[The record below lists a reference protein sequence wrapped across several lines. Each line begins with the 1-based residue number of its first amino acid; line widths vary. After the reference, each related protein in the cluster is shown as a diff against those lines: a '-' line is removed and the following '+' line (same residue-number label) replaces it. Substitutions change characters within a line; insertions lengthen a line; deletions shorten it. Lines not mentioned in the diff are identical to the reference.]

1 MNHTYIPVDKHD
13 FKSVE
18 TLADMKRE
26 EVIPLLPELLEWIQD
41 MNWPIASAM
50 VDLLLKYKVE
60 TVPHLKIIFSQSDS
74 AWTYNIL
81 AYLIK
86 DWNTE
91 LISELS
97 SDLRELAQTMD
108 HYVDTDLLS
117 IEILY
122 NHRLI
127 ETEEAT
133 ELLVRKAGEIEAT
146 LHNFTKEQKVT
157 FTKLEHEKSHIL
169 NTDTRGILNYIEV
182 NRKSL
187 NEKDQYENLLRRYQ
201 EIETMINTNGGR
213 LNRE

>member
-1 MNHTYIPVDKHD
+1 MNHTYLPVDKHD

-18 TLADMKRE
+18 ALASMERE
-26 EVIPLLPELLEWIQD
+26 IVIPLLPELLVWIQD
-41 MNWPIASAM
+41 RNWPISSAM
-50 VDLLLKYKVE
+50 ADLLLQYKIE
-60 TVPHLKIIFSQSDS
+60 IIPHLRTIFSQTDS
-74 AWTYNIL
+74 SWTYNIL

-86 DWNTE
+86 EWNTE

-97 SDLRELAQTMD
+97 SSLRELAQTMD
-108 HYVDTDLLS
+108 HYEDTDLLS
-117 IEILY
+117 IQILY
-122 NHRLI
+122 SHRLI

-157 FTKLEHEKSHIL
+157 FTKLEHERLHIL
-169 NTDTRGILNYIEV
+169 NTDARGILNYIEV

>member
-1 MNHTYIPVDKHD
+1 MNHTYLPVDKHD
-13 FKSVE
+13 CKSVE
-18 TLADMKRE
+18 ALASMERE
-26 EVIPLLPELLEWIQD
+26 VVIPLLPELLEWIQD

-50 VDLLLKYKVE
+50 MDVLLKYKVE
-60 TVPHLKIIFSQSDS
+60 TIPHLKIIFSQSDS
-74 AWTYNIL
+74 IWTYNIL
-81 AYLIK
+81 SYLIK

-108 HYVDTDLLS
+108 HYEDTDLLS

-122 NHRLI
+122 KHLLI
-127 ETEEAT
+127 EASEAT
-133 ELLVRKAGEIEAT
+133 ELLAGKLREIEEG
-146 LHNFTKEQKVT
+146 LNSVTKEQRVI
-157 FTKLEHEKSHIL
+157 FAELELERLHIL
-169 NTDTRGILNYIEV
+169 NTDARGILNYIEV

-187 NEKDQYENLLRRYQ
+187 KEKDQYENLLRRYQ